1 MALTPSSFSAADADN
16 CSSSNLFFSFLP
28 LASTAAHDAYRQFV
42 HHRAVASVSSV
53 SVGEKQLVVCSSCD
67 CEDESNS
74 FSFLPLTLTLA
85 LTTSM
90 RLIAILT
97 VLFASLTA
105 WSPGV
110 SAKDWKVIRFGVDP
124 SYPPFES
131 KAPDG
136 SLVGFDIDLGN
147 ALCAKL
153 NAKCVWVENDFDGMI
168 PALQARKIDA
178 VLSDMSV
185 TEKRLQQIDFTNKIS
200 YSPTRMVA
208 KAGSNLQPTAQSLR
222 GKHIGVEQGTIQ
234 ETYAN
239 TYFAPSG
246 VNVVSYQNQDQ
257 VYADLKSGRL
267 EASLQDEAQA
277 SVGFLKTP
285 EGQGFEFCG
294 PELNDSKILGSA
306 AAIGL
311 RKGDVDLK
319 NALNNALADLLKDG
333 TYQKIA
339 KKYFDFNI
347 YGD

>member
-1 MALTPSSFSAADADN
+1 MYAMKRFIAL
-16 CSSSNLFFSFLP
+16 LP
-28 LASTAAHDAYRQFV
+28 
-42 HHRAVASVSSV
+42 
-53 SVGEKQLVVCSSCD
+53 
-67 CEDESNS
+67 
-74 FSFLPLTLTLA
+74 
-85 LTTSM
+85 
-90 RLIAILT
+90 
-97 VLFASLTA
+97 VLFASLLT

-110 SAKDWKVIRFGVDP
+110 SAKEWKVIRFGVDP

-136 SLVGFDIDLGN
+136 SLVGFDIDLGK

-208 KAGSNLQPTAQSLR
+208 KSGSNLQPTAESLR
-222 GKHIGVEQGTIQ
+222 GKSIGVEQGTIQ
-234 ETYAN
+234 ETYAK
-239 TYFAPSG
+239 TYFEPKG

-267 EASLQDEAQA
+267 DASLQDEAQA
-277 SVGFLKTP
+277 SAGFLKTP
-285 EGQGFEFCG
+285 EGQGFAFCG
-294 PELNDSKILGSA
+294 PELSDTKILGNA
-306 AAIGL
+306 AAIGI
-311 RKGDVDLK
+311 RKGDTDLK
-319 NALNNALADLLKDG
+319 NALNDALANLLKDG
-333 TYQKIA
+333 TYQTIA